1 MWKLFRDNSYTVVRL
16 LLNQIALSLFSLMLV
31 SVYATFD
38 FRSVQAIVGV
48 FGAGLYLY
56 LQYTVMWSDGAK
68 DRVRVS
74 VDHAKYIPGKGVY
87 LALFANSINLL
98 LAVLAT
104 LSDFFGAAVPF
115 FGNLQFA
122 KVVLNLVQTMYLP
135 LVTLFVPASRIPF
148 YLYLLSPVPAIAVCG
163 IAFEN
168 GYRNRLPLYSTAKKK
183 K

>member
-1 MWKLFRDNSYTVVRL
+1 METKLFTT
-16 LLNQIALSLFSLMLV
+16 I
-31 SVYATFD
+31 
-38 FRSVQAIVGV
+38 
-48 FGAGLYLY
+48 
-56 LQYTVMWSDGAK
+56 
-68 DRVRVS
+68 
-74 VDHAKYIPGKGVY
+74 
-87 LALFANSINLL
+87 
-98 LAVLAT
+98 
-104 LSDFFGAAVPF
+104 PF